1 MLAMRI
7 RTVCLQRSARRLCS
21 VTRSRVPKT
30 LQAGLEI
37 VRKFASPKHGAAR
50 LLNTPELLTAAD
62 RMEAVTGISA
72 SLLEEL
78 NDSLATLAIIDSSC
92 IPLLRCDTVEL
103 LQLFIPSRP
112 VGLAFYYPE
121 TGARGI
127 QRELANT
134 VMSWADIKRGRDLF
148 VPGLSS
154 FDIPNAVNAVFE
166 FQDQVPTLLDPLW
179 TFDPELSY
187 LKSQVSARELNGE
200 EWRAKELSIWMS
212 VSVCIITPHTLRTF
226 GHFPALLPR
235 RSVHDQE
242 DIITGPPRFITGA
255 LRHADAYADADDRY
269 PRFNHRTLSWSSWET
284 VSRVL
289 LMDRESPLFKHFV
302 RYAAWWV
309 DPANVHVLDELD
321 RARARFECAEPLRWA
336 QTWPEGGESMQ
347 PLTLLNRMRELNLLR
362 QLQLGPDVGHYSHLD
377 SLKDPIAQP
386 SSAHVLRVLR
396 NRHTIAKVSK
406 ELNNCAM
413 SYAKW
418 VERGKYV
425 LVAIVDATGKAKAL
439 AGYRPGDES
448 WSHKPVEKNNVSA
461 SEETC
466 ALFDDYLSVLT
477 AWSRLPMSLNAI
489 DDDDVDYCDEDDS
502 YIDDEDDD
510 F

>member
-30 LQAGLEI
+30 LQTGLEI

-78 NDSLATLAIIDSSC
+78 NDSLAIIDSSC
-92 IPLLRCDTVEL
+92 IPLLRCDTVGL
-103 LQLFIPSRP
+103 LQLFSPEP
-112 VGLAFYYPE
+112 TQGQLATMVGNVHM
-121 TGARGI
+121 GARGV
-127 QRELANT
+127 QTKLAET
-134 VMSWADIKRGRDLF
+134 VMEWSNIERGRDLF

-154 FDIPNAVNAVFE
+154 INIPNAVNAVFE
-166 FQDQVPTLLDPLW
+166 FQVQSLLDPKPW
-179 TFDPELSY
+179 TLDPKLSHPELVV
-187 LKSQVSARELNGE
+187 LWDNLVSARDLNVE

-212 VSVCIITPHTLRTF
+212 ASVCIITPHTLRTF

-235 RSVHDQE
+235 RSVHDQG
-242 DIITGPPRFITGA
+242 DIPRSWWHVISGG
-255 LRHADAYADADDRY
+255 LRHADY
-269 PRFNHRTLSWSSWET
+269 HRLSRSSWET

-289 LMDRESPLFKHFV
+289 AMDRESPPFKHFV

-309 DPANVHVLDELD
+309 DPANAHVLDELD
-321 RARARFECAEPLRWA
+321 RARALFECTIHQTEDGKTRWA
-336 QTWPEGGESMQ
+336 QAWPEGGESMQ
-347 PLTLLNRMRELNLLR
+347 PLTLLNRMRELKRLH
-362 QLQLGPDVGHYSHLD
+362 LQLGPDVHYSHLD

-386 SSAHVLRVLR
+386 SSAHGLRVLR
-396 NRHTIAKVSK
+396 SKHTIAKVSK

-413 SYAKW
+413 SYATL

-439 AGYRPGDES
+439 AGYKPGDEY
-448 WSHKPVEKNNVSA
+448 WSHEPVEKNNVIA

-466 ALFDDYLSVLT
+466 ELFDDYLSMLT
-477 AWSRLPMSLNAI
+477 AWSRQSRPKPL
-489 DDDDVDYCDEDDS
+489 DDDDYYD
-502 YIDDEDDD
+502 
-510 F
+510 

>member
-7 RTVCLQRSARRLCS
+7 LTVCLQRSARRLCS

-30 LQAGLEI
+30 LQTGLEI

-78 NDSLATLAIIDSSC
+78 NDSLAVIDSSC
-92 IPLLRCDTVEL
+92 IPLLRCDTVGL
-103 LQLFIPSRP
+103 LQLFTRP
-112 VGLAFYYPE
+112 WGQNPE
-121 TGARGI
+121 MGAREI
-127 QRELANT
+127 QTELANT

-154 FDIPNAVNAVFE
+154 FNIPNAVNAVFE
-166 FQDQVPTLLDPLW
+166 FHQVQVQSLLDPKPW
-179 TFDPELSY
+179 TLDPDILCSWG
-187 LKSQVSARELNGE
+187 LNARDLNVE

-212 VSVCIITPHTLRTF
+212 VSVCIINPHTLRTF
-226 GHFPALLPR
+226 GHFPALPMF
-235 RSVHDQE
+235 RSVHDQDNDQE
-242 DIITGPPRFITGA
+242 YINERFITWA
-255 LRHADAYADADDRY
+255 LRHAYDSSDEDPDRPRY
-269 PRFNHRTLSWSSWET
+269 PRFNHRTLSRSSWET

-289 LMDRESPLFKHFV
+289 AMDRESPPFKHFV

-309 DPANVHVLDELD
+309 DPANAHVLDELD
-321 RARARFECAEPLRWA
+321 RTRARFEFAEPRRWA
-336 QTWPEGGESMQ
+336 QIWPEGGESMQ
-347 PLTLLNRMRELNLLR
+347 PPMLLNRMRDNYRELERLR
-362 QLQLGPDVGHYSHLD
+362 QLGPDVHYSHLD
-377 SLKDPIAQP
+377 SLKDPTAEP
-386 SSAHVLRVLR
+386 SSAHALRVLR
-396 NRHTIAKVSK
+396 NRHTVAKVSK

-439 AGYRPGDES
+439 AGYKPGDEY
-448 WSHKPVEKNNVSA
+448 WSHEPVEKNNVIA

-466 ALFDDYLSVLT
+466 ELFDDYLSMLT
-477 AWSRLPMSLNAI
+477 AWSRQSRPKPL
-489 DDDDVDYCDEDDS
+489 DDDDYYD
-502 YIDDEDDD
+502 
-510 F
+510 